1 MTRDTLQGWIP
12 NISNA
17 AELRMALDRAFDFRG
32 DVLVTL
38 RDGQR
43 IEGFIFDRRFEGPSL
58 EKCFL
63 RIMPKDRPQKVLLR
77 YSDIIGLEFSGRDA
91 AEGKSFELWSKK
103 YREKKALGEKNI
115 SLDPEPLE

>member
-1 MTRDTLQGWIP
+1 MRHDTLQGWTH
-12 NISNA
+12 NLSNE
-17 AELRMALDRAFDFRG
+17 AELRQALDRAFDYRG
-32 DVLVTL
+32 DVMITL

-43 IEGFIFDRRFEGPSL
+43 IEGYIFDRRFEGPAL

-91 AEGKSFELWSKK
+91 AEGKSFELWLKK